1 MPVLKQISPTGAVGP
16 VWAPKPR
23 PQNAL
28 PSASTRAAVAPGGT
42 SRVSG
47 TASDGVSARGS
58 AVRSASVRPVAAI
71 TALQCCEGMA
81 PAWRHLRT
89 ASVVTPVRRAAAS
102 APPRRSM
109 MSSTLVML
117 SYLWEKT
124 SRRNPAQRG
133 SGSIFRH
140 AKGSARR
147 RSAKTPRE
155 VASGRTS
162 RRSPSRGSDGV
173 DRELGGKAEPVQLAR
188 RGASGNPRQCP
199 NPGSACRGPKKGE
212 RHGLAF
218 ITIHKISVSRWSPC
232 SFRCRRQSGPAAG
245 WRPIC

>member
-1 MPVLKQISPTGAVGP
+1 MGAKAAAPERTAVAQHQGGGGALRDFPGIRHGIGRCLGARVGSQVGQRQAGGCDHRGPVLRGNGAGL
-16 VWAPKPR
+16 APLAHR
-23 PQNAL
+23 L
-28 PSASTRAAVAPGGT
+28 GGDAGQAG
-42 SRVSG
+42 SG
-47 TASDGVSARGS
+47 
-58 AVRSASVRPVAAI
+58 I
-71 TALQCCEGMA
+71 
-81 PAWRHLRT
+81 RT
-89 ASVVTPVRRAAAS
+89 AHAINDVVHIGHAIVFMGKNFPPQSRPAGVGKYFPARKRFGPTPIGENAS
-102 APPRRSM
+102 GGR
-109 MSSTLVML
+109 L
-117 SYLWEKT
+117 
-124 SRRNPAQRG
+124 
-133 SGSIFRH
+133 
-140 AKGSARR
+140 
-147 RSAKTPRE
+147 
-155 VASGRTS
+155 GRTS